1 MDTEW
6 TRKNFTSP
14 YIERGKNEMNKT
26 ETYDYPKIS
35 DKLIECLERDFP
47 DKLPRKYQDSYEL
60 GILTGQQT
68 VIDKLKYEKSL
79 NEKDVLN

>member
-1 MDTEW
+1 
-6 TRKNFTSP
+6 
-14 YIERGKNEMNKT
+14 MNKT
-26 ETYDYPKIS
+26 DTYDYPKIS

-79 NEKDVLN
+79 NEKDILN